1 MKRQEKLDASH
12 SKGGGGGVRGG
23 GGRGERF
30 HENAIA
36 R

>member
-12 SKGGGGGVRGG
+12 SKGGGGGGGG